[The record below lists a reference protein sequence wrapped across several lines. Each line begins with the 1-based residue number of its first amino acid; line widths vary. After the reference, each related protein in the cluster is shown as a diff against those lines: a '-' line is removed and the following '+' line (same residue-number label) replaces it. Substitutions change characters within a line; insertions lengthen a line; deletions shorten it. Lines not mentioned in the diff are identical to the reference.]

1 MNIVATEIPFIIEA
15 KISGINNKKIIS
27 YNFIESAH
35 SLCLNKIEIISA
47 QIQACER
54 LFEYVKDG
62 TELRIIEKEIVDL
75 KFALDLINLSLIF

>member
-1 MNIVATEIPFIIEA
+1 MNIVKTEQPFLIEA
-15 KISGINNKKIIS
+15 KSSGYYQKKSIS

-54 LFEYVKDG
+54 LLKFTKNETDMTV
-62 TELRIIEKEIVDL
+62 IEKEIVEL
-75 KFALDLINLSLIF
+75 KFALDLINF

>member
-1 MNIVATEIPFIIEA
+1 MNVVKTEQPFLIEA
-15 KISGINNKKIIS
+15 KSSGYYQKKSIS

-54 LFEYVKDG
+54 LLKYTKDEIDM
-62 TELRIIEKEIVDL
+62 TVIEKEIIDL
-75 KFALDLINLSLIF
+75 KFALDLINF

>member
-1 MNIVATEIPFIIEA
+1 MNVVKTEQPFLIEA
-15 KISGINNKKIIS
+15 KSSGYYQKKSIS

-54 LFEYVKDG
+54 LLKYTKDEIDM
-62 TELRIIEKEIVDL
+62 TVIEKEIIEL
-75 KFALDLINLSLIF
+75 KFALDLINF

>member
-1 MNIVATEIPFIIEA
+1 MNIVKTEQPFLIEA
-15 KISGINNKKIIS
+15 KSSGYYQKKSIS

-54 LFEYVKDG
+54 LLKYTKDEIDM
-62 TELRIIEKEIVDL
+62 TVIEKEIVEL
-75 KFALDLINLSLIF
+75 KFALDLINF